1 MKKNIL
7 YVLLGGLL
15 LSLAACS
22 ENWED
27 ATSKHVYGENEN
39 PYLRADAEATVT
51 KKIQFGAGQTQIIN
65 LSDYAELFQ
74 VKLGMTLDEAIA
86 GISSGKVV
94 FHGINAARNAWDKTA
109 PNKGMTGW
117 YFDEM
122 GNIST
127 QTNAN
132 FTVELN
138 VSNKTLVVS
147 ALENVMVGSSVSIN
161 VGFAINGTDFDQYVR
176 ILSEIAIV
184 DVPVEVSINI
194 PDGEYSA
201 ASIAF
206 NDYAGK
212 IQERFGMTVAEFC
225 EGLDGDGEGDIHMYS
240 VNLESLKWDEESS
253 YTANAPGYWM
263 MKDGTVTNW
272 GTAGYSLF
280 AECSISDKTL
290 NISRSATPVAGD
302 KYTISIG
309 FRDKTN
315 KANLLRF
322 VINITM
328 E

>member
-7 YVLLGGLL
+7 YVLIGGLL

-27 ATSKHVYGENEN
+27 ATGKHAYGENEN
-39 PYLRADAEATVT
+39 PYLRSDAEATIT
-51 KKIQFGAGQTQIIN
+51 KKIQFGAGQTHTIY
-65 LSDYAELFQ
+65 LSNYAELFKT
-74 VKLGMTLDEAIA
+74 KLGMTLDEAIA
-86 GISSGKVV
+86 GMSSGKVV

-109 PNKGMTGW
+109 PNKGTTGW
-117 YFDEM
+117 YFDVM
-122 GNIST
+122 GNISS
-127 QTNAN
+127 QANAN

-138 VSNKTLVVS
+138 ASDKTIVVS
-147 ALENVMVGSSVSIN
+147 ALESVMVGSAVSIN

-201 ASIAF
+201 ASIEF
-206 NDYAGK
+206 NDYADE

-225 EGLDGDGEGDIHMYS
+225 EGLDGDGKGDIHMYS
-240 VNLESLKWDEESS
+240 VNPESLKWDEESS

-263 MKDGTVTNW
+263 KKDGTVTNW
-272 GTAGYSLF
+272 GVSGYALF
-280 AECSISDKTL
+280 AECSISDEAL
-290 NISRSATPVAGD
+290 NIGRSAAPIAGD

>member
-7 YVLLGGLL
+7 YVLLGGLF
-15 LSLAACS
+15 LSLTACS

-51 KKIQFGAGQTQIIN
+51 QKIQFGAGQTQIIS

-74 VKLGMTLDEAIA
+74 TQLGMTVDEAIA

-94 FHGINAARNAWDKTA
+94 FHSINAARNTWDRTA
-109 PNKGMTGW
+109 PNKGTTGW
-117 YFDEM
+117 YFDVM
-122 GNIST
+122 GNISS
-127 QTNAN
+127 QADAN

-138 VSNKTLVVS
+138 TSDKTIMIN
-147 ALENVMVGSSVSIN
+147 ALENVVAGSTLSIN

-176 ILSEIAIV
+176 ILSEIVII
-184 DVPVEVSINI
+184 DVPIEVSINI

-201 ASIAF
+201 ASIEF
-206 NDYAGK
+206 NDYADK
-212 IQERFGMTVAEFC
+212 IQECFGMTVAEFC
-225 EGLDGDGEGDIHMYS
+225 EGLDGDGKGDIHMYS

-272 GTAGYSLF
+272 GVAGYSLF
-280 AECSISDKTL
+280 AECSISDETL
-290 NISRSATPVAGD
+290 NIGRSATPVAGD